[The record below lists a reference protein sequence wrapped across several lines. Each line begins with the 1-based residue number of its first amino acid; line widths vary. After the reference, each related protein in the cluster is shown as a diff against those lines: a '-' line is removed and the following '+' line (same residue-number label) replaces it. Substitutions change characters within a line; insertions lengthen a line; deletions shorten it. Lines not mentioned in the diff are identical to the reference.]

1 MGDITKTERV
11 TKNENEQKSRIEF
24 ARKYG
29 LPDTATWT
37 DITITSGEV
46 SRIDFAKRNGLPETA
61 TWGEINSAAEIVAKP
76 ANFSCLIL

>member
-1 MGDITKTERV
+1 MSGNTIIETE
-11 TKNENEQKSRIEF
+11 TKNKLEQNSRIEF

-29 LPDTATWT
+29 LPDTATWS
-37 DITITSGEV
+37 DINITSEEV

-61 TWGEINSAAEIVAKP
+61 TWGEINSATEISAKP